1 MKKLFIVQDNQGRGY
16 EIPNIESFYQHLQ
29 EFHRNGISVHEE
41 EGHYFTV
48 DDKFRKKIKKMFDSR
63 K

>member
-1 MKKLFIVQDNQGRGY
+1 MQDNQGRDY
-16 EIPNIESFYQHLQ
+16 EIFNIERFYQHLR
-29 EFHRNGISVHEE
+29 EFHLNGISLHEE

-48 DDKFRKKIKKMFDSR
+48 DDNFRKKIKKMFDSR

>member
-1 MKKLFIVQDNQGRGY
+1 MKKLFIVQDTRGRGY
-16 EIPNIESFYQHLQ
+16 ETPNIESFYQHLK

-41 EGHYFTV
+41 EGRYFIV
-48 DDKFRKKIKKMFDSR
+48 NDNFREKIKKMFEGR